1 MTWKRVG
8 VIGLLI
14 AVSVVAAAQ
23 QTTKEKPSATQEST
37 AFSVEDANTLLAE
50 FREALQAHS
59 PNRFLALFAAD
70 KMDGYVYFRD
80 QMQAFFAH
88 NDGIRVN
95 IRSIRVTAESGKG
108 FITAAFQMEMTPRAG
123 DALRR
128 ESQLRIELQRTEKG
142 WRIVEIDPL
151 SFFS

>member
-1 MTWKRVG
+1 
-8 VIGLLI
+8 
-14 AVSVVAAAQ
+14 
-23 QTTKEKPSATQEST
+23 
-37 AFSVEDANTLLAE
+37 
-50 FREALQAHS
+50 
-59 PNRFLALFAAD
+59 
-70 KMDGYVYFRD
+70 
-80 QMQAFFAH
+80 
-88 NDGIRVN
+88 VN